1 MDDSLKR
8 RLVGAIVLVSLV
20 VIFVPM
26 LLEDEPMFS
35 PGITTS
41 NIPPPPQSGKEFSSR
56 IQPLETETPSAVV
69 PAGPVEAAA
78 PAPAPAP
85 LPAAAEATPSET
97 PQPRVGLSAWVVQVG
112 SFGARENADQLV
124 EQLRQKQLPAFMEP
138 VSIDKKT
145 MYRVRVGP
153 EVDQKKAALMQAE
166 IEKILNLKTRLEQY
180 P

>member
-26 LLEDEPMFS
+26 LLEEEPMIS

-41 NIPPPPQSGKEFSSR
+41 NIPPTPHAAKEFSSR
-56 IQPLETETPSAVV
+56 IQPLESETAPAVV
-69 PAGPVEAAA
+69 PAAPTEASAPTATTSA
-78 PAPAPAP
+78 PAST
-85 LPAAAEATPSET
+85 AESSPSET

-112 SFGARENADQLV
+112 SFGARENADQLAA
-124 EQLRQKQLPAFMEP
+124 QLRQKKLPAFVEQA
-138 VSIDKKT
+138 SIDKKT

-153 EVDQKKAALMQAE
+153 EVDQKKAEAMQAE
-166 IEKILNLKTRLEQY
+166 IEKLLELKTRLEQY